1 MVYNSKSSI
10 IFTLSL
16 VISILTCFFF
26 SKGNAFSVVRSIKR
40 NGMGDVDSFSNPVS
54 TCSSVECLRVIG
66 SAGCKPGDCCI
77 CKCSPSF
84 PNYIVHRGTCV
95 QTEHVDPACEM
106 TTVPSDPL
114 MAVKDFS
121 RTGVVS
127 FDVEIDHPHQ
137 CPGIE
142 LKKWY
147 YQLDTALWNKGPSS
161 FFRLISDGRHAN
173 RWNLQWDKGLERK
186 YHGLILSFDFHC
198 VGQQSRLGCLLVKSK
213 GNYSLAGS
221 SSNPPSTVG
230 PSHVTMVTERKDKP
244 TGGSPGIKGGVDN
257 GVREEN
263 FTGQDRGVAGKNY
276 SVVVIGV
283 SLSIVMGIALICVVM
298 LRNGGPLWLKLQQRP
313 KDNEFYDAGCVLSI
327 DGQTAEA
334 PKRGSRLGPLPP
346 LPHTKGEP
354 IYEEPVMVRNVGYH
368 GLSKENKPSVAP
380 IQPEPVHTEPI
391 HCKPIH
397 SLSIH
402 GKPNQTEAIV
412 TENPGPFYNTLE
424 ELSDTDDYDDTTE
437 CHCTEL

>member
-1 MVYNSKSSI
+1 M
-10 IFTLSL
+10 
-16 VISILTCFFF
+16 
-26 SKGNAFSVVRSIKR
+26 
-40 NGMGDVDSFSNPVS
+40 
-54 TCSSVECLRVIG
+54 
-66 SAGCKPGDCCI
+66 
-77 CKCSPSF
+77 
-84 PNYIVHRGTCV
+84 
-95 QTEHVDPACEM
+95 
-106 TTVPSDPL
+106 
-114 MAVKDFS
+114 
-121 RTGVVS
+121 
-127 FDVEIDHPHQ
+127 
-137 CPGIE
+137 
-142 LKKWY
+142 
-147 YQLDTALWNKGPSS
+147 
-161 FFRLISDGRHAN
+161 
-173 RWNLQWDKGLERK
+173 
-186 YHGLILSFDFHC
+186 
-198 VGQQSRLGCLLVKSK
+198 
-213 GNYSLAGS
+213 
-221 SSNPPSTVG
+221 
-230 PSHVTMVTERKDKP
+230 
-244 TGGSPGIKGGVDN
+244 
-257 GVREEN
+257 
-263 FTGQDRGVAGKNY
+263 
-276 SVVVIGV
+276 VVIGV